1 VIGFPSFG
9 ALTRPEPPPRTAA
22 IARLRLVRVAA
33 ARGSDGVIVP
43 LAPPPAAF
51 QAGSA
56 LPRA

>member
-1 VIGFPSFG
+1 MIGSPSFG
-9 ALTRPEPPPRTAA
+9 VPTRPEPPPRTAA

-33 ARGSDGVIVP
+33 ARRADGVMVP